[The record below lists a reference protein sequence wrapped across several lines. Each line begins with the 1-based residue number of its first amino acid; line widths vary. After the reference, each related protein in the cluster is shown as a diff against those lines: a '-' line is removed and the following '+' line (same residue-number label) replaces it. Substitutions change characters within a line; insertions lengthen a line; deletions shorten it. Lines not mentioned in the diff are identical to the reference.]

1 MRKKALIINEGNSE
15 NFGDQTINY
24 VMHKLFESRGIGCDW
39 QSYSCH
45 EAFDKGKAIPSARPS
60 AIKSFIANTVLGKT
74 LLRKK
79 WFKKNHHH
87 FEKYKK
93 TKYDLILI
101 GGGQLLNN
109 SWLYPYLFNKWAK
122 AFQNQNLITFAIGLG
137 SDFNYVD
144 KRLIGKGL
152 SVCSQRLVRDYF
164 SMLYIKN
171 KLQLESN
178 YIPDPVFKISDFI
191 EVNKF
196 GSQAI
201 VLPVSYEHVFLKY
214 NQPISENQYLN
225 IWLDKVNE
233 YCLHYENVIVSITDV
248 VQDRQI
254 FEDLKNHFQTN
265 SKVQFIFPK
274 DMKQV
279 ISLIGSSETVYSGRM
294 HALIIGFSYNLKCEV
309 YPVSKKLKTFESEF
323 LSNSGRSINSI
334 KAEID
339 EGVFKI
345 VNQ

>member
-1 MRKKALIINEGNSE
+1 MGKKVLIINEGNSE
-15 NFGDQTINY
+15 NLGDQTINY
-24 VMHKLFESRGIGCDW
+24 VTQILFESYGIDCDW

-45 EAFDKGKAIPSARPS
+45 EAFNKGKAISSARPS

-74 LLRKK
+74 FLRKK
-79 WFKKNHHH
+79 WFKKNHHY

-109 SWLYPYLFNKWAK
+109 SWLYPYLFSKWAK
-122 AFQNQNLITFAIGLG
+122 VFKNQNLITFAIGLG

-144 KRLIGKGL
+144 KRLIRKGL
-152 SVCSQRLVRDYF
+152 SVCSHLFVRDYF
-164 SMLYIKN
+164 SMSYIRN
-171 KLQLESN
+171 KFQLESN

-191 EVNKF
+191 EVNKV

-214 NQPISENQYLN
+214 NQPICENQFLN
-225 IWLDKVNE
+225 IWIDKVNE
-233 YCLHYENVIVSITDV
+233 YCSHYENVIVSITDV
-248 VQDRQI
+248 IQDRQI
-254 FEDLKNHFQTN
+254 FEDLKKYFQTN
-265 SKVQFIFPK
+265 SQIKFIVPK
-274 DMKQV
+274 DMEDM
-279 ISLIGSSETVYSGRM
+279 ISLIGSSEIVYSGRM

-309 YPVSKKLKTFESEF
+309 YPVSNKLKTFESEF

-339 EGVFKI
+339 ECVFKI